1 MINNRS
7 YKHIWPAA
15 AAAGLLVFA
24 APGCSIFKG
33 AEKTQ
38 FQTAEVERT
47 DLKQTVSATGTVQPL
62 TVVDIKSRAGG
73 EVKLLAVD
81 VGAMVKPGQLIARID
96 PTDSQTTYN
105 QAEADV
111 RAGNARISQTQ
122 QTLSLQRQTTAASI
136 QDARAQVRAAESRLA
151 QAEAQSKAQ
160 PALTEAAIRQARAS
174 LTSAEQ
180 QLRQLRQATNPQ
192 ATAEASTGLASA
204 AATLRNAEQNLKRQQ
219 QLLAK
224 GFVSQAEAD
233 AAETARD
240 VAQANFE
247 ASQTRTS
254 TVGAGQSATIAAAEA
269 RVAEARASVR
279 SAEAQRVQNRL
290 REQDVT
296 NARAALAQARA
307 GLTTALANQ
316 QQIGIR
322 AADIDQARAQI
333 ARSQAALQNAQVQ
346 LSSTTIRAPRA
357 GVILQK
363 YLEQGTIIASG
374 QSLTSEGTS
383 IVQIGDLSRI
393 FVNALVDEADVAQ
406 IKLGQKVNITL
417 DAFPDEVF
425 EGVVRRIDPRG
436 ATDQNITTI
445 LTQVEVLKPT
455 SSLRPGL
462 NTECEFIV
470 TEKKDVLVV
479 PARAVR
485 SERGGRGG
493 DAKGGDSKGGDAK
506 GSDSKGGGPT
516 KYVQVLDAEN
526 KPQRRVVTTGLE
538 SGDSIEIISGLKE
551 GEKVV
556 TGTIDPNAPK
566 GKGGPPGGG
575 GGPGGGGQGSNRGGG
590 GFGGFGG
597 GR

>member
-1 MINNRS
+1 MTNHPI
-7 YKHIWPAA
+7 YKHLWPAA
-15 AAAGLLVFA
+15 AVAGLLVAA
-24 APGCSIFKG
+24 APGCSLIG
-33 AEKTQ
+33 AGAAKTQ
-38 FQTAEVERT
+38 YQTAEVQKT

-62 TVVDIKSRAGG
+62 TTVDIKSRAGG

-81 VGAMVKPGQLIARID
+81 VGAIVKPGQLIARID
-96 PTDSQTTYN
+96 PTDSQTTFN
-105 QAEADV
+105 QAQADV

-122 QTLSLQRQTTAASI
+122 QTLNLQRKTSAASI

-151 QAEAQSKAQ
+151 QAAAQAKAQ
-160 PALTEAAIRQARAS
+160 PTLTEAAIRQARAS

-180 QLRQLRQATNPQ
+180 QLKQLRQATNPQ
-192 ATAEASTGLASA
+192 ATADAATSLTSA

-233 AAETARD
+233 AAQTARD
-240 VAQANFE
+240 VAQANYD
-247 ASQTRTS
+247 ASRSRTQ
-254 TVGAGQSATIAAAEA
+254 TVGAGQTAAIAAAEA
-269 RVAEARASVR
+269 RVSEARAALR
-279 SAEAQRVQNRL
+279 SAEAQRIQNSL
-290 REQDVT
+290 RQQDVA
-296 NARAALAQARA
+296 NARASLTQARA
-307 GLTTALANQ
+307 GLATALANQ

-333 ARSQAALQNAQVQ
+333 ARSQASLQNAQVQ

-374 QSLTSEGTS
+374 QSLTSQGTS

-393 FVNALVDEADVAQ
+393 FINALVDEADVAQ

-417 DAFPDEVF
+417 DAFPDEEF
-425 EGVVRRIDPRG
+425 KGVVRRIDPRG

-455 SSLRPGL
+455 ANLRPGL
-462 NTECEFIV
+462 NAECEFIV
-470 TEKKDVLVV
+470 SEKKDVLVV
-479 PARAVR
+479 PTRAVR
-485 SERGGRGG
+485 SERGGRDGG
-493 DAKGGDSKGGDAK
+493 DRS
-506 GSDSKGGGPT
+506 GGGKGPEPK

-526 KPQRRVVTTGLE
+526 KPQRKEVTTGLE
-538 SGDSIEIISGLKE
+538 SGENVEITSGLKE

-556 TGTIDPNAPK
+556 TGTIDPNSPK
-566 GKGGPPGGG
+566 GGGP
-575 GGPGGGGQGSNRGGG
+575 GGPGGGGQGGNRSGNR
-590 GFGGFGG
+590 FGGFGG
-597 GR
+597 S

>member
-1 MINNRS
+1 M
-7 YKHIWPAA
+7 
-15 AAAGLLVFA
+15 
-24 APGCSIFKG
+24 
-33 AEKTQ
+33 
-38 FQTAEVERT
+38 
-47 DLKQTVSATGTVQPL
+47 VQPL

-81 VGAMVKPGQLIARID
+81 VGAIVKPGQLIARID
-96 PTDSQTTYN
+96 PTDSQTTFN

-122 QTLSLQRQTTAASI
+122 QTMNLQRQTSAASI

-151 QAEAQSKAQ
+151 QAIAQAKAQ
-160 PALTEAAIRQARAS
+160 PALTEAAIRQSRAS

-180 QLRQLRQATNPQ
+180 QLKQLKQATNPQ
-192 ATAEASTGLASA
+192 ARADAATALSSA
-204 AATLRNAEQNLKRQQ
+204 TATLRNAEQNLKRQQ

-233 AAETARD
+233 AAQTARD

-247 ASQTRTS
+247 AAQSRTE
-254 TVGAGQSATIAAAEA
+254 TVGAGQTAAIAAAEA
-269 RVAEARASVR
+269 RVAEARASLKT
-279 SAEAQRVQNRL
+279 AEAQRFQIGL
-290 REQDVT
+290 RQQDVT

-307 GLTTALANQ
+307 GLSTAIANQ

-333 ARSQAALQNAQVQ
+333 ARSQASLQNAQVQ

-383 IVQIGDLSRI
+383 IVQIGDLSRV

-417 DAFPDEVF
+417 DAFPDEEF
-425 EGVVRRIDPRG
+425 QGVVRRIDPRG

-445 LTQVEVLKPT
+445 LTQVEVLKP
-455 SSLRPGL
+455 SPNLRPGL
-462 NTECEFIV
+462 NSECEFIV

-479 PARAVR
+479 PTRAVR
-485 SERGGRGG
+485 SERSG
-493 DAKGGDSKGGDAK
+493 GGDSKSGDDKSGRGK
-506 GSDSKGGGPT
+506 GSEPK

-526 KPQRRVVTTGLE
+526 KPQRRPVTTGLE
-538 SGDSIEIISGLKE
+538 SGDNVEITSGLKE

-566 GKGGPPGGG
+566 GGGRGPGG
-575 GGPGGGGQGSNRGGG
+575 GGPGGGGGGQGGNRGS

>member
-1 MINNRS
+1 
-7 YKHIWPAA
+7 
-15 AAAGLLVFA
+15 
-24 APGCSIFKG
+24 
-33 AEKTQ
+33 
-38 FQTAEVERT
+38 
-47 DLKQTVSATGTVQPL
+47 
-62 TVVDIKSRAGG
+62 VVDIKSRAGG

-81 VGAMVKPGQLIARID
+81 VGALVKPGQLIARID
-96 PTDSQTTYN
+96 PTDSQTTFN
-105 QAEADV
+105 QAQADV

-151 QAEAQSKAQ
+151 QAEAQAKAQ
-160 PALTEAAIRQARAS
+160 PALTEASVRQARAS

-180 QLRQLRQATNPQ
+180 QLKQLRQATNPQ
-192 ATAEASTGLASA
+192 ARAEAATGLAA
-204 AATLRNAEQNLKRQQ
+204 ATATLRNAEQNLKRQQ

-233 AAETARD
+233 SAETARD
-240 VAQANFE
+240 VAQANFN
-247 ASQTRTS
+247 AAQTRTT
-254 TVGAGQSATIAAAEA
+254 TVGAGQTATIAAAEA
-269 RVAEARASVR
+269 RVSEARAAVR
-279 SAEAQRVQNRL
+279 TAEAQRVQNSL
-290 REQDVT
+290 RRQDVT

-307 GLTTALANQ
+307 GLTTAVANQ

-333 ARSQAALQNAQVQ
+333 ARSQASLQNAQVQ

-406 IKLGQKVNITL
+406 IKVGQKVNITL
-417 DAFPDEVF
+417 DAFPDEEF
-425 EGVVRRIDPRG
+425 QGVVRRVDPRG

-455 SSLRPGL
+455 ASLRPGL
-462 NTECEFIV
+462 NSECEFIV

-485 SERGGRGG
+485 SERGGRGPG
-493 DAKGGDSKGGDAK
+493 ASKGGESKGGDSKGGE
-506 GSDSKGGGPT
+506 PT

-526 KPQRRVVTTGLE
+526 KPQRRTVTTGLE
-538 SGDSIEIISGLKE
+538 SGDSVEITSGLKE

-566 GKGGPPGGG
+566 GGGRGPGGG
-575 GGPGGGGQGSNRGGG
+575 GPGGPGGGGQGGNRGGG